1 MFSPIQDE
9 EDYETCRMLLAPYIV
24 KLRREAAPIGKEAE
38 REEILKAVDLLN
50 YMDDLYD
57 QEKGLAAARGILGLL
72 SEEDIKRISAKG
84 TPEQAETLINILNVT
99 PRDILPWHRWVMA
112 GLLYPL
118 VDQYFDGACTAEI
131 DQVIA
136 NREAI

>member
-1 MFSPIQDE
+1 
-9 EDYETCRMLLAPYIV
+9 
-24 KLRREAAPIGKEAE
+24 
-38 REEILKAVDLLN
+38 
-50 YMDDLYD
+50 
-57 QEKGLAAARGILGLL
+57 
-72 SEEDIKRISAKG
+72 
-84 TPEQAETLINILNVT
+84 
-99 PRDILPWHRWVMA
+99 MA